1 MRAIFVGFL
10 VLSAGARLAAAQ
22 DTAIVIHPESASVR
36 VDAPDLPRIVAD
48 EVIQF
53 FNASTTTRLVG
64 RSMLP
69 AGNAWR
75 GDVAVRNGPAI
86 ISGRI
91 EGTLLVINGDAI
103 LGNEADITANLIV
116 VGGTATVPEGA
127 RVGGEVRQ
135 YREALPYRLSGETI
149 EYAPNLRNRLRG
161 IGVQRTWATA
171 DSRSSLSIATGGT
184 FNRVEGLPIVF
195 GPVFDWRLRA
205 NARVR
210 IDALGVL
217 RSAGDLSDS
226 RSDLG
231 YMVRGEVRLG
241 ESRGIAAGLRAFDV
255 VAPIEDWGLPAAE
268 VGWEAFLFHRDYRD
282 YYLSKGVAGY
292 LLVQPERPLKLS
304 LELRRDWQTSVQA
317 RDPWTLFRNDDTWRG
332 NPPIDDGHYVSLSGA
347 LALDTR
353 NDVSD
358 PTSGWFVR
366 GMIETSRSRDVAPR
380 NDVPPTV
387 RDPLPI
393 GSYRYTRLFLDARR
407 YARVSPSGRV
417 NLRLVAGGRLGGDPL
432 PMQRRLSLGGPD
444 PMPGYTF
451 RAGSCGESIT
461 AVAFMGTQ
469 VAACDRVLALQLEY
483 RGHVSLNWSYNPSRG
498 DDRPPLTQLWL
509 EGLDL
514 VVFGNT
520 GQAWLVGSGPGSLP
534 GDALP
539 PIGDWLADVGLG
551 IDWGGFGV
559 YVAKAVTVGEH
570 ARLTV
575 RLDHRF

>member
-10 VLSAGARLAAAQ
+10 ALSAGARLVAAQ

>member
-10 VLSAGARLAAAQ
+10 ALSAGARLAAAQ